1 MVEQALVV
9 ESNLLS
15 RRQLVKELSD
25 FRAAKQIVEA
35 QSVNDGLVLLGQLQ
49 VDGCFLGPKLSRD
62 RAIEFIHEGR
72 KVSANRRCAFL
83 VVLDEETGDGSDYK
97 LAGADDVLR
106 SPFHAESISSVIER
120 FQSISKLRTSETES
134 VGPRLSISE
143 DSLATAQ
150 GIDLE
155 CSSVLRRLAAQIQDV
170 AGAISTRT
178 LSIQTDGSPTPAAR
192 EALRIAF
199 EAAFPPQSGVRE
211 IGNPHNTFVNAI
223 ISWFSERTSQQNT
236 ACLSNL
242 RRRIQS

>member
-1 MVEQALVV
+1 MEQALVV

-15 RRQLVKELSD
+15 RKQLVKELSD

-35 QSVNDGLVLLGQLQ
+35 QSVSDGLVLLGQLQ

-62 RAIEFIHEGR
+62 CAIEFIHEGR
-72 KVSANRRCAFL
+72 KVSVNRRCAFL
-83 VVLDEETGDGSDYK
+83 IVLDEGTSDTSDYK

-106 SPFHAESISSVIER
+106 APFHAESISSVIER
-120 FQSISKLRTSETES
+120 FRGISKVRTAEAES
-134 VGPRLSISE
+134 VGNLMSISE
-143 DSLATAQ
+143 DSVAAAR

-178 LSIQTDGSPTPAAR
+178 LSIQTDGSPTPAVR

-199 EAAFPPQSGVRE
+199 EAAFPPHSGVRE
-211 IGNPHNTFVNAI
+211 IGNPQNTFVNAV
-223 ISWFSERTSQQNT
+223 ISWFSERTSQQNA
-236 ACLSNL
+236 ACLANL